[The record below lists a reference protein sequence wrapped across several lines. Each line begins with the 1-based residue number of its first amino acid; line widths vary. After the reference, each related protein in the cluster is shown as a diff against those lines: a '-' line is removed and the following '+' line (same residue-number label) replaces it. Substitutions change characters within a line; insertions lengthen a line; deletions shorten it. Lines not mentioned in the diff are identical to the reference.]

1 MQTNS
6 NKDIGEL
13 LKKYGY
19 AMPLSEE
26 EVIAFENKFN
36 KNYEL
41 PSEWSSIDNIIEK
54 DNINQNKIIS
64 LNDNHLENGSVKP
77 LSMAAREGKEITGE
91 IRKRMNKDKK
101 DVQK

>member
-1 MQTNS
+1 METNS

-26 EVIAFENKFN
+26 EVIAFENKFT
-36 KNYEL
+36 KDYES
-41 PSEWSSIDNIIEK
+41 PSDWSSIDDIIEK
-54 DNINQNKIIS
+54 DNTNQNKVIS
-64 LNDNHLENGSVKP
+64 LNDDHLENGSVKP
-77 LSMAAREGKEITGE
+77 LSMAAREGKEITDE

-101 DVQK
+101 DAQK